1 MYKNEKK
8 NDREYRENGA
18 LYIYIYN
25 SFYLFVGKTI
35 YENDFFMILKNIM
48 KIN

>member
-1 MYKNEKK
+1 MT
-8 NDREYRENGA
+8 ENTERMV
-18 LYIYIYN
+18 LYIYIYIYIYN

>member
-18 LYIYIYN
+18 LYIYN

>member
-18 LYIYIYN
+18 LYIYIY
-25 SFYLFVGKTI
+25 I
-35 YENDFFMILKNIM
+35 YIIHSICLQEKQSMKMIFL
-48 KIN
+48 

>member
-18 LYIYIYN
+18 LYIYIIH
-25 SFYLFVGKTI
+25 SICLQEKQSMK
-35 YENDFFMILKNIM
+35 MIFL
-48 KIN
+48 